1 MNKLMI
7 FCLLLLLALA
17 VPVLAVDGRP
27 GDVRGCTVPALPAGA
42 VGRLDTTSEE
52 SLTFEYSGTKVL
64 IPYSQIESFEYS
76 TEVTRHLGVMPAI
89 AVGLIKMHQRRYYFR
104 ISCRSADNVSQV
116 VVFEVPKHMPR
127 TLQAV
132 LMVRAPQ
139 TCNPRSVC
147 AAGTAKAPL
156 LREYASRN
164 GFELVKRI
172 Y

>member
-7 FCLLLLLALA
+7 FCMLLALA
-17 VPVLAVDGRP
+17 VPLLAVDDGQ
-27 GDVRGCTVPALPAGA
+27 VRYMGGTVPALPAGA

-52 SLTFEYSGTKVL
+52 SLTFDYSGTKVL

-89 AVGLIKMHQRRYYFR
+89 AVGLIKMRQHRHYFR
-104 ISCRSADNVSQV
+104 ISYRSTDNVSQV
-116 VVFEVPKHMPR
+116 VVFEVPKHTPR

-139 TCNPRSVC
+139 ACNPRSVC
-147 AAGTAKAPL
+147 ATGAVKATFDG
-156 LREYASRN
+156 RN
-164 GFELVKRI
+164 
-172 Y
+172 